1 MLMLLGICTLQQ
13 ALCRAQPTMHHHL
26 VRIVLAFALGVC
38 APQAFAQAAVN
49 ARIPEAGVQAIPYG
63 SVAQALSALAGM
75 DGNGT
80 VVTHTDGWV
89 VINEPL
95 ASAQWSFTPAAHAA
109 YPAVVR
115 RTVRRS
121 ADGAVAVETASL
133 CEAGDAACAN
143 LLREFANLND
153 RITQSVRARGRQGSS
168 QP

>member
-1 MLMLLGICTLQQ
+1 
-13 ALCRAQPTMHHHL
+13 MHHRL

-38 APQAFAQAAVN
+38 ALQAFAQAAAN
-49 ARIPEAGVQAIPYG
+49 ARIPETGAEAIPFG
-63 SVAQALSALAGM
+63 SVAQALATLAGM

-80 VVTHTDGWV
+80 VVTHANGWV

-133 CEAGDAACAN
+133 CEAGEAACIS